1 MKQQYIIT
9 KFSYYPQPTEEM
21 RHIEETINQYHF
33 QSEKNLEG
41 KTLVDEIIVFTS
53 DLTMKL
59 LKADLNQR
67 FPTCL

>member
-9 KFSYYPQPTEEM
+9 KFSYYPQPAEEM

-59 LKADLNQR
+59 IKADLNQR